1 MTRTALAGLVALT
14 ALLVVTLLDL
24 APPAPSP
31 AGAPAAAFSAARA
44 HEHVRAIA
52 RAPHPVGTAEHTRVR
67 EHLVAELRDLGL
79 EVRVQEGVGVLPL
92 SSPNGAIP
100 MGTMR
105 NIVAVRPGTA
115 PTGRVVV
122 AAHYDSVEA
131 GPGAAD
137 DGAGVATILE
147 VARALPTGLR
157 NDVVFLI
164 TDGEEDGLL
173 GAEAFIRED
182 PLAKGTVV
190 VLNQEAR
197 GVRGTVQMFR
207 ASPGS
212 APLISLYGAH
222 APHLSADSA
231 FAAIL
236 SVLPNNTDF
245 HVFDEAG
252 WLGLD
257 SAFIGGGA
265 YYHTALDDPAHLD
278 LGSLQMMGDNAL
290 ALTRTLAGTDL
301 TTLKSGDESV
311 YFTLPGVLVRYPL
324 WLELPIAVGALAL
337 AAALVWTLRRRG
349 RTSLPRTLAGAGLA
363 LLPVVGAGAAG
374 FAVMPLLTL
383 FRPEY
388 SEMLTGDPYRPWL
401 YQAGLLAFTAA
412 VVLAWRLVL
421 RRVGPAALAAGA
433 LLLVAVLGLVFAA
446 LLPGGSHTLSWP
458 ALFAALGW
466 LVSTRLRG
474 TGWRAVA
481 LTLGLA
487 PAAVLLGATAV
498 VTMDVGLAIGG
509 IIAAP
514 HFAMLL
520 MLLLPLVQPVL
531 PPDEPSRPL
540 DEPGRPLV
548 EPGRP
553 GDGRSVASGA
563 QAVKHRRAA
572 LPLLTAVIVTV
583 GLVAAGL
590 LVDRFDAAHPRQTRL
605 AYALDTATGEAV
617 WGSRSETPSADSKR
631 FFAAEGWATRP
642 AQAAAL
648 RAPELSVV
656 KDETTGGH
664 RTLTLRLKPTGD
676 APVTGLTIMSSEG
689 AKPVSDSTIGP
700 ITVNGR
706 RLSRATGFAYHAP
719 PEELEVT
726 LVLPPGPARLQAYE
740 QGHNLSAIPGYQPAP
755 DTIIMYPQ
763 STIFRV
769 HQL

>member
-1 MTRTALAGLVALT
+1 M
-14 ALLVVTLLDL
+14 
-24 APPAPSP
+24 
-31 AGAPAAAFSAARA
+31 
-44 HEHVRAIA
+44 
-52 RAPHPVGTAEHTRVR
+52 GTAEHTRVR
-67 EHLVAELRDLGL
+67 KHLVTELLGL
-79 EVRVQEGVGVLPL
+79 EVRVQEGIGVLPL
-92 SSPNGAIP
+92 SHDGVIP

-131 GPGAAD
+131 GPGASD

-147 VARALPTGLR
+147 IARALPTGLH

-212 APLISLYGAH
+212 ARLISLYGAN

-278 LGSLQMMGDNAL
+278 LGSLQMMGDNTL
-290 ALTRTLAGTDL
+290 ALTRTLADTDP

-324 WLELPIAVGALAL
+324 WLEELPITAGALAL

-349 RTSLPRTLAGAGLA
+349 RTSLPRTLAGTGLA
-363 LLPVVGAGAAG
+363 LLPVVGAAAAG
-374 FAVMPLLTL
+374 FATMPLLTL

-401 YQAGLLAFTAA
+401 YQAALLVFTAA
-412 VVLAWRLVL
+412 IVLAWRLVL

-433 LLLVAVLGLVFAA
+433 LLMVALLGLVSAA

-466 LVSTRLRG
+466 LVSTRPQG
-474 TGWRAVA
+474 AGWRTVA

-498 VTMDVGLAIGG
+498 TTMDVGLAMGG
-509 IIAAP
+509 MIATP
-514 HFAMLL
+514 HFALLL
-520 MLLLPLVQPVL
+520 MLLLPLV
-531 PPDEPSRPL
+531 ER
-540 DEPGRPLV
+540 
-548 EPGRP
+548 GRP
-553 GDGRSVASGA
+553 GDGRGVAPEGA
-563 QAVKHRRAA
+563 PAPKPRRAA

-590 LVDRFDAAHPRQTRL
+590 FVDRFDAAHPRQTRL

-642 AQAAAL
+642 AQAAGL

-676 APVTGLTIMSSEG
+676 VPVTGLTVMSSEG
-689 AKPVSDSTIGP
+689 AEPVSDSTVGP
-700 ITVNGR
+700 ITVNDR
-706 RLSRATGFAYHAP
+706 RISTGTGFAYHAP
-719 PEELEVT
+719 PEEVEVT
-726 LVLPPGPARLQAYE
+726 LVLPPGPARIQAFE
-740 QGHNLSAIPGYQPAP
+740 QGHDLSALPGYQPMP
-755 DTIIMYPQ
+755 ETIIMYPQ
-763 STIFRV
+763 STVFRV
-769 HQL
+769 HTL

>member
-1 MTRTALAGLVALT
+1 MTRTALAGLAALT

-31 AGAPAAAFSAARA
+31 ADAPAAAFSAARA

-67 EHLVAELRDLGL
+67 EHLVTELRDLGL
-79 EVRVQEGVGVLPL
+79 DVRVQEGVGVLPL
-92 SSPNGAIP
+92 THDGVIP

-131 GPGAAD
+131 GPGASD
-137 DGAGVATILE
+137 DGAGVATVLE
-147 VARALPTGLR
+147 IARALPAGLR

-173 GAEAFIRED
+173 GAEAFTRED

-212 APLISLYGAH
+212 APLISLYGAS

-337 AAALVWTLRRRG
+337 AAALVWTLRRREQA
-349 RTSLPRTLAGAGLA
+349 SLPRTLAGAGLA

-383 FRPEY
+383 IRPEY

-401 YQAGLLAFTAA
+401 YQAALLVFTTA

-433 LLLVAVLGLVFAA
+433 LLLVAVLGFASAA

-474 TGWRAVA
+474 AGWRTVT

-509 IIAAP
+509 MIAAP
-514 HFAMLL
+514 HLALLL
-520 MLLLPLVQPVL
+520 MLLLPLVEQ
-531 PPDEPSRPL
+531 D
-540 DEPGRPLV
+540 
-548 EPGRP
+548 RP
-553 GDGRSVASGA
+553 GDGRGVTPEGA
-563 QAVKHRRAA
+563 PAPRSRRVA
-572 LPLLTAVIVTV
+572 LPLLTAVVATV

-590 LVDRFDAAHPRQTRL
+590 FVDRFDAAHPRQTRL

-617 WGSRSETPSADSKR
+617 WGSRSGTPSADSER

-642 AQAAAL
+642 AQAADL

-656 KDETTGGH
+656 KDETAGGG
-664 RTLTLRLKPTGD
+664 RTLTLRLRPTGA
-676 APVTGLTIMSSEG
+676 APVTGLTVMSPEG
-689 AKPVSDSTIGP
+689 AEPVSDSTVGP
-700 ITVNGR
+700 ITVNDR
-706 RLSRATGFAYHAP
+706 RISTGTGFAYHAP

-726 LVLPPGPARLQAYE
+726 LVLPAGPARIQAFE
-740 QGHNLSAIPGYQPAP
+740 QGHDLSALPGYQPMP
-755 DTIIMYPQ
+755 ETIIVYPQ
-763 STIFRV
+763 STVFRV
-769 HQL
+769 HTL

>member
-1 MTRTALAGLVALT
+1 MTRTALAGLAALT
-14 ALLVVTLLDL
+14 AVLVVALLDL

-67 EHLVAELRDLGL
+67 EHLVTELRGLGL

-92 SSPNGAIP
+92 SHDGVVP

-122 AAHYDSVEA
+122 AAHYDSVGA
-131 GPGAAD
+131 GPGASD

-147 VARALPTGLR
+147 IARALPAGLR

-164 TDGEEDGLL
+164 TDGEEEGLL
-173 GAEAFIRED
+173 GAEAFTRED

-212 APLISLYGAH
+212 APLVSLYGAN

-231 FAAIL
+231 FVAML

-301 TTLKSGDESV
+301 TTLQSGDESV

-324 WLELPIAVGALAL
+324 WLELPIAAGALAL
-337 AAALVWTLRRRG
+337 AAALAWTLRRRG
-349 RTSLPRTLAGAGLA
+349 QASLPRILAGAGLA
-363 LLPVVGAGAAG
+363 LLPVLGAAAAG
-374 FAVMPLLTL
+374 LAVLPLLTL
-383 FRPEY
+383 IRPEY

-401 YQAGLLAFTAA
+401 YQAALLVFTTA

-421 RRVGPAALAAGA
+421 RRVGPVALAAGA

-446 LLPGGSHTLSWP
+446 LLRGGAHTLSWP

-466 LVSTRLRG
+466 LVSLRLRG
-474 TGWRAVA
+474 AGWRTAA
-481 LTLGLA
+481 LILGLA
-487 PAAVLLGATAV
+487 PATVLLGVTAV

-509 IIAAP
+509 VIAAP
-514 HFAMLL
+514 HFALLL
-520 MLLLPLVQPVL
+520 MLLLPLV
-531 PPDEPSRPL
+531 ER
-540 DEPGRPLV
+540 E
-548 EPGRP
+548 RP
-553 GDGRSVASGA
+553 GAAEPVDGRSPTAEDA
-563 QAVKHRRAA
+563 PAPKPRRAA
-572 LPLLTAVIVTV
+572 LPLLTAVVVTV

-590 LVDRFDAAHPRQTRL
+590 LVDRFDAAHPRQHRL
-605 AYALDTATGEAV
+605 AYAMDAVTGEAV
-617 WGSRSETPSADSKR
+617 WGSRSEPPSADSER
-631 FFAAEGWATRP
+631 FFGTDAWATRP
-642 AQAAAL
+642 AQAADR

-676 APVTGLTIMSSEG
+676 APITGLAIMSVEG
-689 AKPVSDSTIGP
+689 AAPISDSAIGP
-700 ITVNGR
+700 ITVNDR
-706 RLSRATGFAYHAP
+706 RIGTGTGFAYHAP

-726 LVLPPGPARLQAYE
+726 LVLPSGPARIQAFE
-740 QGHNLSAIPGYQPAP
+740 QTHNLSALPGYRPP
-755 DTIIMYPQ
+755 PETIIMYPEATVFQ
-763 STIFRV
+763 V
-769 HQL
+769 HTL